1 MENQQERLQ
10 KLEKQQDWPGLAK
23 AYYELGCQAMDQGRL
38 EQAALWLHRADTVYS
53 AQDETYEAVDDQL
66 IDDCSNRIGQL
77 EEAPMLYNQIPER
90 IEQAAE
96 EMDDL
101 LVRLWGLLSLSRLV
115 PLMNR
120 LSQLPGCQALNQL
133 DWVID
138 VLLRSF
144 QAPIT
149 QEQFDLLSY
158 HCNAFYDLTDSELF
172 YAGGQID
179 VPGGA
184 PFQMF
189 DLNGMMGVHL
199 EIDAFLSG
207 ILDMACARL
216 QGQEPPAPETG
227 IITGALLPDYYVRT
241 GAEQL
246 EEVPPIKAE
255 LERIWSDY
263 EFVCSGPSWEAVA
276 ERTANYKQLDILSYG
291 QKRRRAGPSAV
302 SGPRRGFHPPDG
314 IL

>member
-1 MENQQERLQ
+1 LKNQQERLQ
-10 KLEKQQDWPGLAK
+10 ELEKRQDWPGLAK

-53 AQDETYEAVDDQL
+53 AQDETYEAVGDQL
-66 IDDCSNRIGQL
+66 IDDCSDRIGQL
-77 EEAPMLYNQIPER
+77 EEAPLLYNQIPER

-189 DLNGMMGVHL
+189 DLNGMMGTYLELNGYLDNHL
-199 EIDAFLSG
+199 RWLTA
-207 ILDMACARL
+207 
-216 QGQEPPAPETG
+216 QTGQEPQAETG
-227 IITGALLPDYYVRT
+227 AVGCALLLDYYVRV
-241 GAEQL
+241 GDLPLEQIPQ
-246 EEVPPIKAE
+246 VQAE
-255 LERIWSDY
+255 LDRIWDDY
-263 EFVCSGPSWEAVA
+263 RFLQSGVIWSQVA
-276 ERTANYKQLDILSYG
+276 QRMADYK
-291 QKRRRAGPSAV
+291 KMKP
-302 SGPRRGFHPPDG
+302 
-314 IL
+314 